1 MKPGQPLPKPVQPMP
16 SPPADNA
23 KKFCVPK
30 PEATDAQLQNN
41 LDYACGQGIDCRP
54 IQAGGVCV
62 EPATVRSRAAFAM
75 NSYFKSKLG
84 VDSACDFGGTGQ
96 LTTVDPSY
104 GNCRYV

>member
-1 MKPGQPLPKPVQPMP
+1 PGQPLPKPVQPMP
-16 SPPADNA
+16 APPADNA

-41 LDYACGQGIDCRP
+41 LDYACSHGIDCRP

-84 VDSACDFGGTGQ
+84 VDSACDFSGTGQ
-96 LTTVDPSY
+96 VTTVDPSY

>member
-1 MKPGQPLPKPVQPMP
+1 PGQPLPKPVQPMP
-16 SPPADNA
+16 APPADTA

-41 LDYACGQGIDCRP
+41 LDYACSHGIDCRP

-84 VDSACDFGGTGQ
+84 VDSACDFSGTGQ
-96 LTTVDPSY
+96 VTTVDPSY